1 MIKNCNS
8 KLTNAIK
15 ENKVENWRDFRNC
28 RNNLQKV
35 IKRKKKDYLKSKFDH
50 TKDKWKFLKK
60 FNKKEVPHPPRQIL
74 RNGESITSP
83 KQIAEYANTFFI
95 EKVKKIRAEL
105 PKINSDPIEILSK
118 LIPRCNDTFNLPFIT
133 IEQTKKIIRK
143 LKNSNS
149 TGFDRT
155 NSRIIK
161 KLCDDIAPHITHLIN
176 CIIRTKKYPNIFK
189 ITRMLPLSKP
199 GKDTCMIDSF
209 RPINNLVILEKI
221 VEEWIKESLIEFL
234 ETNNILSKNHHG
246 GRAAH
251 STITAKTQIDQKLH
265 KNYENDKITAVLATD
280 LSAAYDTVDHEILL
294 KKLEHYGVRGGELEL
309 FKNYLKDRKQF
320 VEVDTFRSPIL
331 DSPEASVIQGSKMSG
346 LLYNLYTNEV
356 PLLYK
361 LVHNTWFEKITN
373 TKKYFSKI

>member
-1 MIKNCNS
+1 
-8 KLTNAIK
+8 
-15 ENKVENWRDFRNC
+15 
-28 RNNLQKV
+28 
-35 IKRKKKDYLKSKFDH
+35 
-50 TKDKWKFLKK
+50 
-60 FNKKEVPHPPRQIL
+60 
-74 RNGESITSP
+74 
-83 KQIAEYANTFFI
+83 
-95 EKVKKIRAEL
+95 
-105 PKINSDPIEILSK
+105 
-118 LIPRCNDTFNLPFIT
+118 
-133 IEQTKKIIRK
+133 
-143 LKNSNS
+143 
-149 TGFDRT
+149 
-155 NSRIIK
+155 
-161 KLCDDIAPHITHLIN
+161 
-176 CIIRTKKYPNIFK
+176 
-189 ITRMLPLSKP
+189 MLPLSKP

-373 TKKYFSKI
+373 TNKIFFKNIEHLTVLFVDDATSVITFPNTNQIQTYLESYYTLIEAFFFYKQTKNQC